1 MTFLFHRWTDVE
13 IGKRVNIKN
22 ETEVFGSATKLY
34 AASLRYLDKMRQI
47 ASEQVDKL
55 RWVNFLPKISLLCV

>member
-1 MTFLFHRWTDVE
+1 M
-13 IGKRVNIKN
+13 NIKN

-34 AASLRYLDKMRQI
+34 AASLRYLDQMRQI

-55 RWVNFLPKISLLCV
+55 RWVNFQKKKISLVFT